1 MENEKLIHIQNA
13 GGDTL
18 TELKNKIRRGFNST
32 QRNDFQRKQ
41 DAALAGFN
49 KHNIFAHSF
58 YDSMPQMAV
67 NELSRIRNIAATLMR
82 KLEQAE
88 VQPKQPE
95 QKI

>member
-18 TELKNKIRRGFNST
+18 TELKGKIREGFEST
-32 QRNDFQRKQ
+32 QRSNFQRKQ
-41 DAALAGFN
+41 NAALAGFN
-49 KHNIFAHSF
+49 KHNIFAQSS
-58 YDSMPQMAV
+58 YDSLPKMAV
-67 NELSRIRNIAATLMR
+67 TKLQQIKNIAETFMR

-88 VQPKQPE
+88 VQLKQPE